1 MHITYCKSLNLQSIQ
16 HIFKNCDKLKVIT
29 FGNSDLTKETLDW
42 IVDNM
47 PANIEKISLCST
59 KVDNEQVRRLV
70 KRCNKINELDLYDTH
85 VSEGVVKHIIEH
97 LQSSLEFLD
106 LGCTIKVTG
115 SINDINFQ
123 FAELK
128 LLNIMLGLKVLNIAP
143 LQRIRTATINSRAHW
158 LKMSQQLQK
167 QLPNVTIT
175 QSYKRTETDK
185 NVNEKFDSVK
195 QFLMPTKQGGAASK
209 RESSEFSHESCI
221 KRSKFQYDD
230 VPLGFNQ

>member
-1 MHITYCKSLNLQSIQ
+1 M
-16 HIFKNCDKLKVIT
+16 KVIT

-42 IVDNM
+42 IVNNM

-115 SINDINFQ
+115 SINDINF
-123 FAELK
+123 
-128 LLNIMLGLKVLNIAP
+128 
-143 LQRIRTATINSRAHW
+143 
-158 LKMSQQLQK
+158 
-167 QLPNVTIT
+167 
-175 QSYKRTETDK
+175 
-185 NVNEKFDSVK
+185 
-195 QFLMPTKQGGAASK
+195 
-209 RESSEFSHESCI
+209 
-221 KRSKFQYDD
+221 
-230 VPLGFNQ
+230 

>member
-1 MHITYCKSLNLQSIQ
+1 M
-16 HIFKNCDKLKVIT
+16 KVIT
-29 FGNSDLTKETLDW
+29 FGNSDLTNETLDW
-42 IVDNM
+42 IIDNM

-85 VSEGVVKHIIEH
+85 VSEGIVKHIIEH

-128 LLNIMLGLKVLNIAP
+128 LLNIMPGLKVLNIAP

-195 QFLMPTKQGGAASK
+195 QFLMPTKQQGTASK
-209 RESSEFSHESCI
+209 RSFEFSHESCI